1 MKIQLPKALR
11 RDIAIEL
18 SDEILLLT
26 KELDISLDPEVIR
39 NLVQIGLECS
49 DKEAQLEQ
57 TVEKLRE
64 EKNRL
69 ASVFQRTAFELTKLE
84 AKWVGTRNEF
94 GRISRDN
101 RVLAMHLCS
110 HSPNG
115 KRESIIRDKMIRKY
129 IMNYRNA

>member
-49 DKEAQLEQ
+49 NKDHNS
-57 TVEKLRE
+57 
-64 EKNRL
+64 NRL
-69 ASVFQRTAFELTKLE
+69 LKS
-84 AKWVGTRNEF
+84 
-94 GRISRDN
+94 
-101 RVLAMHLCS
+101 
-110 HSPNG
+110 
-115 KRESIIRDKMIRKY
+115 
-129 IMNYRNA
+129 